1 MRIDG
6 DIEAARYLK
15 QEFPPN
21 TKTDGVPNAWKSNF
35 LSYLIFLAQ
44 KRETFGPQVSQCGVK
59 TDENVVRTSPM
70 GG

>member
-1 MRIDG
+1 MGISRLG
-6 DIEAARYLK
+6 
-15 QEFPPN
+15 PG

-59 TDENVVRTSPM
+59 TDENMVMTSSMVVSPLDRAE
-70 GG
+70 